1 MLYQKINPPK
11 IYLFNYP
18 CGDFAQKADEV
29 ILGCV

>member
-11 IYLFNYP
+11 IYLLSGPY
-18 CGDFAQKADEV
+18 GDFAQKADEV